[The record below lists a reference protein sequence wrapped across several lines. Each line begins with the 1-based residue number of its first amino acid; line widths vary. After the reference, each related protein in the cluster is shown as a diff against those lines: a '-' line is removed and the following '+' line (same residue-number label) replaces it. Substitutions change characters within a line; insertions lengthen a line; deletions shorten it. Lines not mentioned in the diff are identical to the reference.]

1 MKTKENNE
9 GIIEMPDLLLED
21 RQQEENT
28 VKNANAI
35 DEGDMISWLQED
47 NARKQKTIGQQ
58 REMLAMKDSIIA
70 HLLRQAARVV
80 CENRVLIGGVI
91 INVY

>member
-9 GIIEMPDLLLED
+9 GIIEMPDLLLEN

-28 VKNANAI
+28 VKNANNI
-35 DEGDMISWLQED
+35 DEGDMISWLQKD
-47 NARKQKTIGQQ
+47 NARKQKMIGQQ

-70 HLLRQAARVV
+70 HLLRLAASVV
-80 CENRVLIGGVI
+80 YEKHVLISGITIVI
-91 INVY
+91 S

>member
-9 GIIEMPDLLLED
+9 GIIEMPDLLLEN

-28 VKNANAI
+28 VKNANII

-47 NARKQKTIGQQ
+47 NARSRK
-58 REMLAMKDSIIA
+58 RSDSKGRC
-70 HLLRQAARVV
+70 LP
-80 CENRVLIGGVI
+80 
-91 INVY
+91 

>member
-1 MKTKENNE
+1 MINKENNE
-9 GIIEMPDLLLED
+9 GIIEMPDLLLEN
-21 RQQEENT
+21 RQQGENT
-28 VKNANAI
+28 VKNANII

-58 REMLAMKDSIIA
+58 REMLAMKDCIIA

-80 CENRVLIGGVI
+80 CENHVLIGGVI

>member
-9 GIIEMPDLLLED
+9 GIIEMPDLLLE
-21 RQQEENT
+21 N
-28 VKNANAI
+28 
-35 DEGDMISWLQED
+35 WLQED

>member
-9 GIIEMPDLLLED
+9 GIIEMPDLLLEN

-28 VKNANAI
+28 VKNANII

-70 HLLRQAARVV
+70 HLLRLAASVV
-80 CENRVLIGGVI
+80 CEKHVLISGITIVI
-91 INVY
+91 S

>member
-1 MKTKENNE
+1 MINKENNE
-9 GIIEMPDLLLED
+9 GIIEMPALLLEN

-80 CENRVLIGGVI
+80 YEKHVLISGITIVI
-91 INVY
+91 S